1 MNPKKFMMKKR
12 LIQKRMILTGML
24 CTIMAI
30 GVIGCG
36 KTNEVLSESD
46 AVYSN
51 LDNEASLMPNEKQ
64 EASEEENDSIQEET
78 SVTETSL
85 TSEAIPA
92 EYPDEEMYGST
103 DVLEKYYTDE
113 NGNNNYHFEI
123 YQYIFSDLKYQKV
136 NDTLRN
142 IYEKKESEYKE
153 YYESNGP
160 LIYNDDYSV
169 GYKDYE
175 ENIWFL
181 VNLTY
186 VGDDYI
192 SILFNDADYWPG
204 SAHPMSYFS
213 PVTIDVNT
221 GEIVDVEDILGY
233 TWSELSQELRE
244 DEYWLNPDEY
254 GFYLAGEEV
263 HFIYRFNYFVD
274 EIVVPREGR
283 N

>member
-1 MNPKKFMMKKR
+1 MIKKR
-12 LIQKRMILTGML
+12 LIPKRMILAGML

-36 KTNEVLSESD
+36 KTNEVMSEPDS
-46 AVYSN
+46 VYSN
-51 LDNEASLMPNEKQ
+51 LDNETSLMQNDKQ
-64 EASEEENDSIQEET
+64 EAFEEENDSIQVET
-78 SVTETSL
+78 SVTETGL
-85 TSEAIPA
+85 NSEANPV
-92 EYPDEEMYGST
+92 EYPNDEMYGSI

-123 YQYIFSDLKYQKV
+123 DQYIFSDLRYQKV
-136 NDTLRN
+136 NDTLQN
-142 IYEKKESEYKE
+142 IYENKESEYIE

-160 LIYNDDYSV
+160 LIYNDDYSAE
-169 GYKDYE
+169 YKDYE

-186 VGDDYI
+186 VCDDYV
-192 SILFNDADYWPG
+192 SILFNDVDYWPG
-204 SAHPMSYFS
+204 SAHPMSCFS

-233 TWSELSQELRE
+233 TWSELSQELYE
-244 DEYWLNPDEY
+244 DEYWLNSDEY
-254 GFYLAGEEV
+254 GFYLVGEEV

-274 EIVVPREGR
+274 EIVVPREDR